1 MNPLVLGSLGIV
13 AATLSLARL
22 PVDWSGW
29 MGLWQPQWLL
39 LLLMYWALG
48 VGSRLGVLWAWLCGG
63 FVDVLL
69 GEPLGL
75 NGVVFASITYLLL
88 RFRERFAM
96 YGAIQQALI
105 VFIVVMLAQL
115 FRGFSLNFF
124 ANQDWNLL
132 PLTTAV
138 SAALLWPYV
147 YRLLRALE
155 PRRGLR

>member
-1 MNPLVLGSLGIV
+1 
-13 AATLSLARL
+13 
-22 PVDWSGW
+22 
-29 MGLWQPQWLL
+29 
-39 LLLMYWALG
+39 
-48 VGSRLGVLWAWLCGG
+48 
-63 FVDVLL
+63 
-69 GEPLGL
+69 
-75 NGVVFASITYLLL
+75 
-88 RFRERFAM
+88 M

-138 SAALLWPYV
+138 SSALLWPYA
-147 YRLLRALE
+147 YRFFRALE